1 MAKLDG
7 TDYKSSFTYNIE
19 YHELWPHQN
28 RPESRLPSLKK
39 KKNEQQQKATV
50 TPILEGLNSVY
61 SKNVLVFPYNNGFW
75 LVPLFFL
82 DVEKKCHYR
91 DM

>member
-7 TDYKSSFTYNIE
+7 TDYKSIFTYNIE

-39 KKNEQQQKATV
+39 KKN
-50 TPILEGLNSVY
+50 ND
-61 SKNVLVFPYNNGFW
+61 N
-75 LVPLFFL
+75 
-82 DVEKKCHYR
+82 KKLQ
-91 DM
+91 

>member
-7 TDYKSSFTYNIE
+7 TDYKSIFTYNIE

-39 KKNEQQQKATV
+39 KKKKEWWQQKATV
-50 TPILEGLNSVY
+50 TPIPEEEN
-61 SKNVLVFPYNNGFW
+61 
-75 LVPLFFL
+75 
-82 DVEKKCHYR
+82 
-91 DM
+91 

>member
-7 TDYKSSFTYNIE
+7 TDYKSTFTYNIE

-39 KKNEQQQKATV
+39 NKQKKQQNEWQQQKATV
-50 TPILEGLNSVY
+50 TPIPE
-61 SKNVLVFPYNNGFW
+61 
-75 LVPLFFL
+75 
-82 DVEKKCHYR
+82 E
-91 DM
+91 

>member
-7 TDYKSSFTYNIE
+7 TDYKSIFTYNIE

-39 KKNEQQQKATV
+39 KKQKEWWQQKATV
-50 TPILEGLNSVY
+50 TPIPEEEN
-61 SKNVLVFPYNNGFW
+61 
-75 LVPLFFL
+75 
-82 DVEKKCHYR
+82 
-91 DM
+91 